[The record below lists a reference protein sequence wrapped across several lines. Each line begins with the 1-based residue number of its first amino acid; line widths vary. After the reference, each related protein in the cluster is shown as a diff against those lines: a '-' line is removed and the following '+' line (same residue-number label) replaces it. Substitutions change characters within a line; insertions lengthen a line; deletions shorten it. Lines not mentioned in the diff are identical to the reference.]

1 MKIVRN
7 IAHSFAE
14 QFGAPVFGQ
23 LEAGACAHGQA
34 GARGGG
40 IFWAA
45 AIAAFFAQK
54 REIKALRAGCWPID
68 AQRAGQDFVKVE
80 AGKGRE
86 GRGFE
91 AEFIDCVAC
100 LGLVFRFVCGAGGI
114 EQQAAG
120 SEQGGCLFER
130 CRARGVFIFLPR
142 QILGARGFLSAVPQ
156 PEQGASSRIYGQEFS
171 TSGIFWPS

>member
-120 SEQGGCLFER
+120 SEQGGCLFE
-130 CRARGVFIFLPR
+130 
-142 QILGARGFLSAVPQ
+142 Q
-156 PEQGASSRIYGQEFS
+156 PALQGQEGIYFLAAPDFGRQ
-171 TSGIFWPS
+171 GIFFGRSPAGAGRIQQDICCLLYTF